1 MTSTPAASDLTLL
14 QLRCF
19 VAIVD
24 RGSFAAAGRQL
35 GMSTSAVSKTISRL
49 ERAGSVRLLHRS
61 THALSLTPEG
71 ERLLPAVREALAG
84 IESVEAAMQDVSARA
99 AGGKVRISAP
109 IAFLSACLVPLA
121 SNFRAEHPDIVLE
134 FHASDAMDD
143 LADEGIDLALRTGP
157 ISGVPGHLRQHWFQ
171 FPWVTCASP
180 DYLAER
186 GTPMT
191 LDDLAHHDLIAFR
204 NQGTGLIEPWRY
216 RVPNEHGDTAI
227 RRDPAPTLVVNE
239 GNAIRAAGI
248 AAMGIIWTPHWNA
261 AEGIKAGRLQPIL
274 TDLIAHTMDIAIVRR
289 AQDHTPQRVALVIAF
304 LQRNAR
310 LFSE

>member
-1 MTSTPAASDLTLL
+1 MPSTPSLSDLTLS

-19 VAIVD
+19 LAIVD

-49 ERAGSVRLLHRS
+49 EQVGSVRLLNRS

-71 ERLLPAVREALAG
+71 ERLLPSVREALDRLDG
-84 IESVEAAMQDVSARA
+84 VEAAMQDVATRG

-109 IAFLSACLVPLA
+109 IAFLNACLIPLA
-121 SNFRAEHPDIVLE
+121 SLFRAEHPDIVLE
-134 FHASDAMDD
+134 FRASDAMDD
-143 LADEGIDLALRTGP
+143 LADEGIDLALRAGA
-157 ISGVPGHLRQHWFQ
+157 ISGIPGHLRQRWFE

-204 NQGTGLIEPWRY
+204 NQGTGLIETWRY
-216 RVPNEHGDTAI
+216 RMPVGSGDTAI
-227 RRDPAPTLVVNE
+227 RRDPTPMLIVNE
-239 GNAIRAAGI
+239 GNAIRAAGV
-248 AAMGIIWTPHWNA
+248 AGMGIIWTPKWNA
-261 AEGIKAGRLQPIL
+261 IEAINDGRLQPIL
-274 TDLIAHTMDIAIVRR
+274 TDLIAHTMDITILRR
-289 AQDHTPQRVALVIAF
+289 AQEHTPQRIALVIAF
-304 LQRNAR
+304 LQRNAQ
-310 LFSE
+310 LFS